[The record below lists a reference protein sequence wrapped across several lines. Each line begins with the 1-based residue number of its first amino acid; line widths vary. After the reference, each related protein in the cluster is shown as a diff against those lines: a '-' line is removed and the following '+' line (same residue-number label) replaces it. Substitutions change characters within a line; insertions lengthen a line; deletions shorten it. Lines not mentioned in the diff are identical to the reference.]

1 VEKLNGFY
9 NDEFLLSN
17 ISQKLI
23 NNNRLDVLKTVRLTK
38 GVTAVML
45 GMMFFSAFMIVSLSI
60 FLLRK
65 PTNDKLYKLAIG
77 YNIAFSLLFATLF
90 IHYVNSENIID
101 TLKNLAQ
108 NTLNKVEET
117 NLSSRHS
124 KERVAS
130 ASALIDAPLLS
141 QLPELPRGCEVTS
154 LAMLLNHAG
163 IKVDKMTLAKR
174 IKKNPAPYRV
184 HNGKV
189 FYGHPNEGFVGNMYT
204 KKKPG
209 YGVYHK
215 PIKELAEMYL
225 PNRIVDLTGQ
235 SFEEIYKYLSKGTPV
250 WVITNTTFRALPPS
264 EFIEWQTPQGPI
276 KITYREHSVLIT
288 GYDEKYIY
296 FNDPL
301 TGTKNKK
308 APKSEFIDA
317 WIQMGKQA
325 ITYNRN

>member
-1 VEKLNGFY
+1 
-9 NDEFLLSN
+9 
-17 ISQKLI
+17 
-23 NNNRLDVLKTVRLTK
+23 
-38 GVTAVML
+38 ML
-45 GMMFFSAFMIVSLSI
+45 GIIFFSAFMIVSLSI

-65 PTNDKLYKLAIG
+65 PTNEKLYKLAIG
-77 YNIAFSLLFATLF
+77 SYIAFFLLFLTLF
-90 IHYVNSENIID
+90 VHYVNSENMVDAI
-101 TLKNLAQ
+101 KNLVQ
-108 NTLNKVEET
+108 KTSYKNKVEER
-117 NLSSRHS
+117 NPSSRQS
-124 KERVAS
+124 KEQVS
-130 ASALIDAPLLS
+130 VKSVLIDAPILS

-163 IKVDKMTLAKR
+163 INVDKMTLAKQ
-174 IKKNPAPYRV
+174 IKKNPTPYRI

-189 FYGHPNEGFVGNMYT
+189 FYGHPNEGFVGDMYT
-204 KKKPG
+204 IKKPG

-215 PIKELAEMYL
+215 PIKELAEIYL
-225 PNRIVDLTGQ
+225 PNQIVDLTGQ
-235 SFEEIYKYLSKGTPV
+235 SFEEIYKYLSEGTPV
-250 WVITNTTFRALPPS
+250 WVITNTTFRILPPS

-308 APKSEFIDA
+308 APKSEFIQA